1 MSAPTDR
8 PRPQPADEVHAHEVH
23 ADDVPLLDASA
34 VPAALRLFRERYWLR
49 AAAGVVLLSVVFV
62 LLGRWQLH
70 RHEAKV
76 ERRDRVAAN
85 YGAAPAALDTVLATP
100 ATELPRGREWTP
112 VRVRGTY
119 DAAGTLLTRNR
130 PFESQYGYEVVVPLR
145 LPDGSLLAVDRGWI
159 PFGESA
165 TRLPE
170 VPAAPSG
177 EVEVVVRL
185 RPFEPSAGAY
195 EVPGQ
200 IRRIA
205 ADEVG
210 AEVPGTLYRAYGVL
224 ASEQPRPAV
233 APRLL
238 PRPDTDLGPHLAYT
252 WNWWGFAVA
261 AYVLLL
267 YYALREVQNRR
278 LSARGIDPEA
288 AAAAR
293 KERARR
299 RRVRDED
306 VEDAALEG

>member
-8 PRPQPADEVHAHEVH
+8 PRPQPADAPRSGVPL
-23 ADDVPLLDASA
+23 DDVPLLDASA
-34 VPAALRLFRERYWLR
+34 VPEALRLFRERYWVA

-85 YGAAPAALDTVLATP
+85 YGAAPAPLVGVLATP
-100 ATELPRGREWTP
+100 TTALPRAREWTP
-112 VRVRGTY
+112 VRVEGTY
-119 DAAGTLLTRNR
+119 DPEHTLLVRNR
-130 PFESQYGYEVVVPLR
+130 PFQGQYGYEVVVPLR
-145 LPDGSLLAVDRGWI
+145 LADGTLLAVDRGWI

-177 EVEVVVRL
+177 PVEVVVRL

-205 ADEVG
+205 ADEVA
-210 AEVPGTLYRAYGVL
+210 AEVPGTLHRAYGVL

-278 LSARGIDPEA
+278 LTARGVDPEV

-293 KERARR
+293 KARARR

>member
-1 MSAPTDR
+1 VA
-8 PRPQPADEVHAHEVH
+8 
-23 ADDVPLLDASA
+23 
-34 VPAALRLFRERYWLR
+34 
-49 AAAGVVLLSVVFV
+49 FV
-62 LLGRWQLH
+62 LLGRWQFH

-76 ERRDRVAAN
+76 DRRDRVAAN
-85 YGAAPAALDTVLATP
+85 YGAAPVPLDAVLAGPSAALPQA
-100 ATELPRGREWTP
+100 REWTS

-119 DAAGTLLTRNR
+119 DVTRTLLVRNR
-130 PFESQYGYEVVVPLR
+130 PFSGQYGYEVVVPLR

-170 VPAAPSG
+170 VPAAPG
-177 EVEVVVRL
+177 AQVEVVVRL
-185 RPFEPSAGAY
+185 RPFEPADGAY

-200 IRRIA
+200 LRRISA
-205 ADEVG
+205 GEVA

-224 ASEQPRPAV
+224 AAEQPRPAV

-261 AYVLLL
+261 AYLLL
-267 YYALREVQNRR
+267 FYYALREVQNRR
-278 LSARGIDPEA
+278 LTALGVDPEE

-299 RRVRDED
+299 RKVRDED
-306 VEDAALEG
+306 VEDAALEA